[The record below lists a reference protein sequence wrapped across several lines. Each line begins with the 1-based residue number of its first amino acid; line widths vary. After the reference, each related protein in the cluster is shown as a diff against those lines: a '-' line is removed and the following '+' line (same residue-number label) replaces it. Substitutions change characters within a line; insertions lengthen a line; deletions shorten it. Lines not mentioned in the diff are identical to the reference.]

1 MGHLIFLGTAAAV
14 ASKERDNTSLLFISN
29 EEKILIDVPGSI
41 VKKLKTIAVDFK
53 SISRVFLTHSH
64 PDHIY
69 GIVALLHSQYRLKNT
84 VHIYAHPKT
93 IKTVKILRKIFSIE
107 DTSRYPKLRYHK
119 IRTGQFFESPNFKVS
134 AFKVKHQPES
144 IGFRLLFKKS
154 RRVCVFSGDA
164 SSRSNLIS
172 KFKEADFLI
181 HDCFST
187 EKIFKKYPI
196 LNKMHT
202 SSLALGKI
210 AQRSKVGTL
219 IPIHFAGEVKYSM
232 KEIKKEIK
240 KNFTGRIIIP
250 QDLEGLSL

>member
-1 MGHLIFLGTAAAV
+1 MDEIIFLGTSASV
-14 ASKERDNTSLLFISN
+14 ASKERDNTSLLFISSR
-29 EEKILIDVPGSI
+29 EKILIDVPGSI
-41 VKKLKTIAVDFK
+41 VKKLKTIKVDFK
-53 SISRVFLTHSH
+53 SISCIFLTHSH

-93 IKTVKILRKIFSIE
+93 IKIVKILRKVFCIE
-107 DTSRYPKLRYHK
+107 DTSRYPKLRYHQIK
-119 IRTGQFFESPNFKVS
+119 PGQFYESPNFKVR

-144 IGFRLLFKKS
+144 IGFRFLFKKS
-154 RRVCVFSGDA
+154 QRVCVFSGDA

-172 KFKEADFLI
+172 KFKGADFLI
-181 HDCFST
+181 HDCFSPN
-187 EKIFKKYPI
+187 KIFRKYPI

-210 AQRSKVGTL
+210 AHRAKVGTL

-240 KNFTGRIIIP
+240 KNFSGRIVIP
-250 QDLEGLSL
+250 RDLKRLSL